1 MDQTW
6 WQSADELDE
15 SQRDIIEI
23 STDPGNHLITG
34 PPGCGKTNILLL
46 RAGYLRSAGLGNC
59 AVLVFTRILRE
70 FIATGSNRP
79 NMLPADRVQTHAEW
93 TLGLLEQLGRPFQPS
108 QQDLSHDDARRERH
122 EALERAV
129 NELGL
134 ERDRYNSILLDEVQD
149 YWACEVE
156 LLSRL
161 TRRLFAVGDRRQRIY
176 ERNEG
181 IQTALDAGC
190 REYILQHHYRM
201 GPKICRVADKLQPS
215 QNDSQLEQYCQYDD
229 HELPSRVS
237 VHPSLNLQEQLARLE
252 ENLRIQ
258 LRAYPDEWLGVLA
271 LRRNTVSRIGEFLR
285 ETDLQDS
292 VFVQS
297 EEDHSAFGPH
307 RRVVVS
313 TLHSAKG
320 TEFRSVHF
328 IAANDFPYY
337 TREKAFTAATRAKT
351 TLDVY
356 HENPMEGSLESA
368 VARPTVASLNGIF
381 E

>member
-1 MDQTW
+1 MDETW
-6 WQSADELDE
+6 WRSVGQLDNR
-15 SQRDIIEI
+15 QRDIIRI
-23 STDPGNHLITG
+23 SPEPGNHLITG

-46 RAGYLRSAGLGNC
+46 RAGYLRSAGFGNC

-70 FIATGSNRP
+70 FIASGSSRP
-79 NMLPADRVQTHAEW
+79 NMLPPDRIQTHAAW
-93 TLGLLEQLGRPFQPS
+93 TLELLEQLGQPFKPS
-108 QQDLSHDDARRERH
+108 QQELPHDDARRERH

-129 NELGL
+129 DELELG
-134 ERDRYNSILLDEVQD
+134 RDYFDSILLDEVQD

-156 LLSRL
+156 LLSKL
-161 TRRLFAVGDRRQRIY
+161 TRRLFTVGDRRQRIY
-176 ERNEG
+176 GRNEG
-181 IQTALDAGC
+181 IQKALDVGC
-190 REYILQHHYRM
+190 REHTLQHHYRM
-201 GPKICRVADKLQPS
+201 GPEICRVADKLQSS
-215 QNDSQLEQYCQYDD
+215 QSDKLGQYCQYDNRR
-229 HELPSRVS
+229 LPSRVS
-237 VHPSLNLQEQLARLE
+237 VHPNVNLQEQLARLE
-252 ENLRIQ
+252 ESLRAQ
-258 LRAYPDEWLGVLA
+258 LRAYPVGWLGVLA

-285 ETDLQDS
+285 ETDLQGS
-292 VFVQS
+292 VFVQL
-297 EEDHSAFGPH
+297 EEEYPAFDPH

-328 IAANDFPYY
+328 IAADDFPFY
-337 TREKAFTAATRAKT
+337 TREKAFTAVTRAKT